1 MVSPFY
7 TTGKWAKDAA
17 SKNPINDKVT
27 IKIKE
32 RIFEQRM
39 DYDSI

>member
-17 SKNPINDKVT
+17 SKNPINDKVKT
-27 IKIKE
+27 PE
-32 RIFEQRM
+32 RARFEQ
-39 DYDSI
+39 SWCL